1 MKRVFLT
8 LLAVL
13 VLMVI
18 LPAASMAQH
27 QHGSMSMS
35 GPMKMDEK
43 EVLVEGTKVVF
54 QIMDN
59 KEHMKML
66 ADMKM
71 NEKPEQGTTHNI
83 TVVLKDNQSMKEIT
97 DAQVKMKVIDPGGKD
112 QIKTLKAEKEMKSY
126 DGYFNLADK
135 GKYQILI
142 SFNAGGKT
150 RNAGIYYDV
159 K

>member
-1 MKRVFLT
+1 MKIFFT
-8 LLAVL
+8 LSAVL
-13 VLMVI
+13 ASMVI
-18 LPAASMAQH
+18 IPAASVAQH
-27 QHGSMSMS
+27 QHGSMGMS
-35 GPMKMDEK
+35 APMKMDQK
-43 EVLVEGTKVVF
+43 EVLVEGVKAVF

-71 NEKPEQGTTHNI
+71 NEKPEPGTTHNI
-83 TVVLKDNQSMKEIT
+83 TVVLKDDQSRKEIT
-97 DAQVKMKVIDPGGKD
+97 DAQVKMKVIDPSGKD
-112 QIKTLKAEKEMKSY
+112 QIKTLKVEKEMKSY
-126 DGYFNLADK
+126 DGYFNLPAK

>member
-1 MKRVFLT
+1 MKKSISAS
-8 LLAVL
+8 LAVL
-13 VLMVI
+13 LFFVV
-18 LPAASMAQH
+18 LPAASLAQH
-27 QHGSMSMS
+27 QHGGSAGQSME
-35 GPMKMDEK
+35 MDTK
-43 EVLVEGTKVVF
+43 EVLVEGVKVVF

-59 KEHMKML
+59 KEHVKML

-71 NEKPEQGTTHNI
+71 NEKPEAGTTHNI
-83 TVVLKDNQSMKEIT
+83 TVVLMDDQAQKELT

-126 DGYFNLADK
+126 DGYFNLSEK
-135 GKYQILI
+135 GKYQVLI
-142 SFNAGGKT
+142 SFKNGEKT